1 VTSDIPRA
9 TDAAPLLAQ
18 GRDADVFAL
27 DDTRVLRRFRDPRHR
42 DTADEARVM
51 RHVAEHGYPVPHVH
65 HADGPDL
72 VLERLHGPTLMQ
84 AWQRRPWRIGHY
96 ARILADL
103 HNRLAAVPAP
113 EWIRAPR
120 ALPSN
125 PAGAD
130 TGHGRENG
138 GDGGSGSGVLS
149 VLHLD
154 LHPLNVILTPDR
166 GPVVIDWTNAA
177 GGDPA
182 YEIAYTLITIGT
194 ADLPNAPAR
203 AARGRYLH
211 ALRRHCAAD
220 PAPWMAAAARARLA
234 DRNARPAEI
243 ARLRALIARHDDAA
257 PPAAAAGG

>member
-1 VTSDIPRA
+1 MPRT
-9 TDAAPLLAQ
+9 TDAPPLLAQ

-51 RHVAEHGYPVPHVH
+51 RHVAVHGYPVPHVH
-65 HADGPDL
+65 DADGPDL

-96 ARILADL
+96 AQILADL

-120 ALPSN
+120 ALPQD
-125 PAGAD
+125 PA
-130 TGHGRENG
+130 
-138 GDGGSGSGVLS
+138 GSGSDGAGVLS

-194 ADLPNAPAR
+194 ADLPNALAR
-203 AARGRYLH
+203 VARGRYLH

-220 PAPWMAAAARARLA
+220 PAPWLVPAAHARLA
-234 DRNARPAEI
+234 DHNLSPAEI
-243 ARLRALIARHDDAA
+243 ARLRALIARHEAA
-257 PPAAAAGG
+257 ATAPAATAGG